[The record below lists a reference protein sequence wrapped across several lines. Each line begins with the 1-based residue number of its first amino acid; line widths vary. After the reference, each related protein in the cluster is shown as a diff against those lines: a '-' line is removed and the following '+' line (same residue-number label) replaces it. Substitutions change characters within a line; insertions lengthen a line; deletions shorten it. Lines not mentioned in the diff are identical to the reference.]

1 LNGLKSIAIDFL
13 QLFGFDQ
20 NELINGCGSTKFIYI
35 FFILLS
41 KTCYKTAGTQKG
53 GTAQKSREKNNTF
66 AGTDP
71 LIPKDISICIC
82 QIGGAILFR
91 PES

>member
-1 LNGLKSIAIDFL
+1 ML
-13 QLFGFDQ
+13 QNCWNPKRRHGAKVT
-20 NELINGCGSTKFIYI
+20 G
-35 FFILLS
+35 
-41 KTCYKTAGTQKG
+41 
-53 GTAQKSREKNNTF
+53 KNNTF

>member
-1 LNGLKSIAIDFL
+1 ML
-13 QLFGFDQ
+13 Q
-20 NELINGCGSTKFIYI
+20 NCWNPKR
-35 FFILLS
+35 
-41 KTCYKTAGTQKG
+41 
-53 GTAQKSREKNNTF
+53 GTAQKSREKNNAF